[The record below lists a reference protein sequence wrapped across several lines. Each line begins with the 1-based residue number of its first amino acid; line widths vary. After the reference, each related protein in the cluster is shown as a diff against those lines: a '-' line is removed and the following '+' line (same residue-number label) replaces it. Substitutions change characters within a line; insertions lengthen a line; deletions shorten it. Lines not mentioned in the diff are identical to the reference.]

1 MAMRVSLK
9 ELIQSSIV
17 LQYHLPH
24 DIADK
29 HISCS
34 CISTEKDYCLHQNGT
49 NIDIANIIY
58 NGIVEYAYSDNEID
72 LTQLD
77 KLQIR
82 ALLSKLKFDPSAS
95 ESIQL
100 GYGFQGEVMLH
111 LLLSHFFHAEKA
123 LARGYLYSAL
133 ENAETK
139 GYDSYLMVED
149 NQTIFLLFGEAKFYL
164 DGYKKSL
171 DSIFD
176 NINKTLSDS
185 YFNRNFIAMEN
196 HYEHIEP
203 KSRIRQIIDQWRADP
218 LINMAKEASRH
229 NMHLVYPMLNVGEYV
244 DEEVTLQTFS
254 NYINE
259 SSLIVGEGV
268 MLHRYQKELLER
280 FKRGQRNRIF
290 LSAST
295 SFGKTFLIY
304 EIVRKMEYTNV
315 AFIFPTLSLL
325 SENLFKIHLSPE
337 YKWVKDNYVIHTL
350 SDKEEISGRNLFIFT
365 PERFLSFL
373 DKNKEIQLDFV
384 FVDEIY
390 KLDNGF
396 IIDEVSQENERD
408 VAYRI
413 ALHELLKTP
422 HVDSLLTGPY
432 IALPTKDKK
441 DAQFSFKTFLDYY
454 DFAIVN
460 YNHYEIV
467 NKVEVFAETASTIE
481 IDNTFHLTFTN
492 KTKSARIVQLVT
504 QLLNRGE
511 NAIVYCSTKAS
522 TEKYAKILISKNNY
536 IKDVDSE
543 KVIRLT
549 NHIDSLFANGR
560 GAQWIVSKALKKGIG
575 IHHGSVPKYIQQE
588 IISLFNQN
596 ILKILICTTTITE
609 GVNTTAKNVIVLS
622 GKKGTKDLKKFDAQ
636 NIEGRAGR
644 FMQHYQGRVF
654 ILDKNFADRMNEEDE
669 LLQHKFFD
677 KNIDKK
683 DVDIV
688 LSDSNYLTI
697 EQENRKKQ
705 LEAIKESGIMPKA
718 CFEEFR
724 TISYDDKIYLYNTIA
739 RFSTTDHEK
748 ITELIRRYVGQ
759 RKSYLPGLELI
770 CQTIRPIIKNDNLR
784 FYVENGNDQ
793 SGNCYLVGMISAFI
807 SKGFS
812 GSVNYHIRKEGD
824 VDKGVRKA
832 ANFVFNMLRYQ
843 VVKYFG
849 LFNLLYKQFESTRK
863 GVNVDE
869 VNGIEALLLRLEY
882 SADTRL
888 GRQVSDIG
896 ASFNVVKYYDVK
908 ENNPDDRELIGKYYN
923 QLDDYEKYNVARID
937 QIL

>member
-1 MAMRVSLK
+1 MDKSKAA
-9 ELIQSSIV
+9 
-17 LQYHLPH
+17 
-24 DIADK
+24 ADAVK
-29 HISCS
+29 
-34 CISTEKDYCLHQNGT
+34 
-49 NIDIANIIY
+49 
-58 NGIVEYAYSDNEID
+58 
-72 LTQLD
+72 
-77 KLQIR
+77 
-82 ALLSKLKFDPSAS
+82 
-95 ESIQL
+95 
-100 GYGFQGEVMLH
+100 
-111 LLLSHFFHAEKA
+111 
-123 LARGYLYSAL
+123 
-133 ENAETK
+133 
-139 GYDSYLMVED
+139 
-149 NQTIFLLFGEAKFYL
+149 
-164 DGYKKSL
+164 
-171 DSIFD
+171 
-176 NINKTLSDS
+176 
-185 YFNRNFIAMEN
+185 
-196 HYEHIEP
+196 
-203 KSRIRQIIDQWRADP
+203 
-218 LINMAKEASRH
+218 LINQAKEDSNLQPLMIEAVCSFFDIMKGEELSQADRLFLH
-229 NMHLVYPMLNVGEYV
+229 YLANQAGLPQYYYPMLNVGEYV
-244 DEEVTLQTFS
+244 DEEITLQTFS

-259 SSLIVGEGV
+259 SSLLVGEGV

-413 ALHELLKTP
+413 ALHELLKHP
-422 HVDSLLTGPY
+422 HVDSLLAGPY
-432 IALPTKDKK
+432 IALPTEDN
-441 DAQFSFKTFLDYY
+441 QSSFKTFLDHYG
-454 DFAIVN
+454 FVVIN

-467 NKVEVFAETASTIE
+467 NKVEVKVLNKGTIE
-481 IDNTFHLTFTN
+481 INNTFHLTFTN

-522 TEKYAKILISKNNY
+522 TEEYAKILISENNY
-536 IKDVDSE
+536 IKDIDSE
-543 KVIRLT
+543 EVFRLT
-549 NHIDSLFANGR
+549 NHIDSLFENGK

-588 IISLFNQN
+588 IISLFNKN

-609 GVNTTAKNVIVLS
+609 GVNTTAKNVIALS
-622 GKKGTKDLKKFDAQ
+622 GKKGKKDLKKFDAQ

-654 ILDKNFADRMNEEDE
+654 ILDEKFADRMNEQDE
-669 LLQHKFFD
+669 LLQHKFFE
-677 KNIDKK
+677 KSIDKK

-688 LSDSNYLTI
+688 LSDSNYLTAK
-697 EQENRKKQ
+697 QENRRRE
-705 LEAIKESGIMPKA
+705 LERLKESGIMPKA

-724 TISYDDKIYLYNTIA
+724 TISYDDKIKLYQRIA
-739 RFSTTDHEK
+739 RFSTTDHAK

-770 CQTIRPIIKNDNLR
+770 CQTIHPIIENNKLR
-784 FYVENGNDQ
+784 FYVENGNGQ
-793 SGNCYLVGMISAFI
+793 SGNCFLVGMISAFI

-812 GSVNYHIRKEGD
+812 GSVNYYIAKEKD
-824 VDKGVRKA
+824 VDKGIRRA
-832 ANFVFNMLRYQ
+832 ADFVFNMLRYQ

-849 LFNLLYKQFESTRK
+849 LFNLFYKQFESTRK
-863 GVNVDE
+863 GVNADE

-888 GRQVSDIG
+888 GRRVSDIG
-896 ASFNVVKYYDVK
+896 ASFNVVKYYDEK
-908 ENNPDDRELIGKYYN
+908 ENNPDDPELIGKYYN

-937 QIL
+937 QVL

>member
-1 MAMRVSLK
+1 MDKSKAA
-9 ELIQSSIV
+9 
-17 LQYHLPH
+17 
-24 DIADK
+24 ADAVK
-29 HISCS
+29 
-34 CISTEKDYCLHQNGT
+34 
-49 NIDIANIIY
+49 
-58 NGIVEYAYSDNEID
+58 
-72 LTQLD
+72 
-77 KLQIR
+77 
-82 ALLSKLKFDPSAS
+82 
-95 ESIQL
+95 
-100 GYGFQGEVMLH
+100 
-111 LLLSHFFHAEKA
+111 
-123 LARGYLYSAL
+123 
-133 ENAETK
+133 
-139 GYDSYLMVED
+139 
-149 NQTIFLLFGEAKFYL
+149 
-164 DGYKKSL
+164 
-171 DSIFD
+171 
-176 NINKTLSDS
+176 
-185 YFNRNFIAMEN
+185 
-196 HYEHIEP
+196 
-203 KSRIRQIIDQWRADP
+203 
-218 LINMAKEASRH
+218 LINQAKEDSNLQPLMIKAVCSFFDIMKGEELSQADRLFLH
-229 NMHLVYPMLNVGEYV
+229 YLANQAGIPQYYYPMLNIGEYV

-304 EIVRKMEYTNV
+304 EIVRKMAYTNV

-384 FVDEIY
+384 FIDEIY

-413 ALHELLKTP
+413 ALHELLKHP
-422 HVDSLLTGPY
+422 HIDSLLAGPY
-432 IALPTKDKK
+432 IALPTEDN
-441 DAQFSFKTFLDYY
+441 QSSFKTFLDHYG
-454 DFAIVN
+454 FVVIN

-467 NKVEVFAETASTIE
+467 NKVEVKVLGKTTIE
-481 IDNTFHLTFTN
+481 INNTFHLTFTD
-492 KTKSARIVQLVT
+492 KTKSARIIQLVT

-511 NAIVYCSTKAS
+511 NAIVYSSTKAS
-522 TEKYAKILISKNNY
+522 TERYAKILISEDNY
-536 IKDVDSE
+536 IKDIDSE
-543 KVIRLT
+543 EVLRLT
-549 NHIDSLFANGR
+549 NHIDSLFENGK

-609 GVNTTAKNVIVLS
+609 GVNTTAKNVIALS
-622 GKKGTKDLKKFDAQ
+622 GKKGNKNLKKFDAQ

-654 ILDKNFADRMNEEDE
+654 ILDKEFADRMNGQDE
-669 LLQHKFFD
+669 LLQHKLFD
-677 KNIDKK
+677 KSIDKK

-688 LSDSNYLTI
+688 LSDSNYLTA
-697 EQENRKKQ
+697 EQENRRRE
-705 LEAIKESGIMPKA
+705 LERLKESGIMPKA

-724 TISYDDKIYLYNTIA
+724 TISYNDKIELYKTIT
-739 RFSTTDHEK
+739 RFSTSDHQK
-748 ITELIRRYVGQ
+748 ITELIRQYISQ

-770 CQTIRPIIKNDNLR
+770 CQTIHPIIKNDKLR
-784 FYVENGNDQ
+784 FYVENRNDQ
-793 SGNCYLVGMISAFI
+793 SSNCYLVGMISAFI

-812 GSVNYHIRKEGD
+812 GSVNYYIEKEGD

-832 ANFVFNMLRYQ
+832 ADFVFNMLRYQ

-849 LFNLLYKQFESTRK
+849 LFNLLYKQFKSTRK
-863 GVNVDE
+863 GVNVDD

-888 GRQVSDIG
+888 GRRVSDIG

-908 ENNPDDRELIGKYYN
+908 ESNPDDLKLIGTYYDR
-923 QLDDYEKYNVARID
+923 LDDYEKYNVPRID

>member
-1 MAMRVSLK
+1 MDKSKAAVDAVKLINQAKENLSLQPLMI
-9 ELIQSSIV
+9 EAVCSFF
-17 LQYHLPH
+17 
-24 DIADK
+24 DIMK
-29 HISCS
+29 
-34 CISTEKDYCLHQNGT
+34 
-49 NIDIANIIY
+49 
-58 NGIVEYAYSDNEID
+58 
-72 LTQLD
+72 
-77 KLQIR
+77 
-82 ALLSKLKFDPSAS
+82 
-95 ESIQL
+95 
-100 GYGFQGEVMLH
+100 GEVLSQADRLFLH
-111 LLLSHFFHAEKA
+111 Y
-123 LARGYLYSAL
+123 LA
-133 ENAETK
+133 
-139 GYDSYLMVED
+139 
-149 NQTIFLLFGEAKFYL
+149 NQAGLPQY
-164 DGYKKSL
+164 Y
-171 DSIFD
+171 
-176 NINKTLSDS
+176 
-185 YFNRNFIAMEN
+185 
-196 HYEHIEP
+196 
-203 KSRIRQIIDQWRADP
+203 
-218 LINMAKEASRH
+218 
-229 NMHLVYPMLNVGEYV
+229 YPMLNVGEYV

-280 FKRGQRNRIF
+280 FKRGQRNRIL

-413 ALHELLKTP
+413 ALHELLKHP
-422 HVDSLLTGPY
+422 HVDSLLAGPY
-432 IALPTKDKK
+432 IALPTEDN
-441 DAQFSFKTFLDYY
+441 QSSFKTFLDHYG
-454 DFAIVN
+454 FVVIN

-467 NKVEVFAETASTIE
+467 KKVEVEVLDKGTIE
-481 IDNTFHLTFTN
+481 INNTFHLTFTN

-504 QLLNRGE
+504 QLLDRGE
-511 NAIVYCSTKAS
+511 NAIVYCSKKAS

-549 NHIDSLFANGR
+549 NHIDSLFANGK

-622 GKKGTKDLKKFDAQ
+622 GKKGTKNLKKFDAQ

-654 ILDKNFADRMNEEDE
+654 ILDKEFADRMNEEDE

-677 KNIDKK
+677 KSIDKK

-688 LSDSNYLTI
+688 LSDSYYLTT
-697 EQENRKKQ
+697 EQENRRRE
-705 LEAIKESGIMPKA
+705 LERLKESGIMPKA

-724 TISYDDKIYLYNTIA
+724 TISYNDKIKLYERIA

-748 ITELIRRYVGQ
+748 ITELIRRCVGQ

-784 FYVENGNDQ
+784 YYVENGNDQ
-793 SGNCYLVGMISAFI
+793 PGNCYLVGMISAFI

-812 GSVNYHIRKEGD
+812 GSVNYYIRKEED

-849 LFNLLYKQFESTRK
+849 LFNLPYKQFESIRK

-869 VNGIEALLLRLEY
+869 VNDIEALLLRLEY

-896 ASFNVVKYYDVK
+896 ASFNVVKYYDIK
-908 ENNPDDRELIGKYYN
+908 ENNPDNSEIVGEYYN
-923 QLDDYEKYNVARID
+923 QLDDYEKYNITKIN

>member
-1 MAMRVSLK
+1 MDKSKAA
-9 ELIQSSIV
+9 
-17 LQYHLPH
+17 
-24 DIADK
+24 ADAVK
-29 HISCS
+29 
-34 CISTEKDYCLHQNGT
+34 
-49 NIDIANIIY
+49 
-58 NGIVEYAYSDNEID
+58 
-72 LTQLD
+72 
-77 KLQIR
+77 
-82 ALLSKLKFDPSAS
+82 
-95 ESIQL
+95 
-100 GYGFQGEVMLH
+100 
-111 LLLSHFFHAEKA
+111 
-123 LARGYLYSAL
+123 
-133 ENAETK
+133 
-139 GYDSYLMVED
+139 
-149 NQTIFLLFGEAKFYL
+149 
-164 DGYKKSL
+164 
-171 DSIFD
+171 
-176 NINKTLSDS
+176 
-185 YFNRNFIAMEN
+185 
-196 HYEHIEP
+196 
-203 KSRIRQIIDQWRADP
+203 
-218 LINMAKEASRH
+218 LINQAKEDSNLQPLMIEAVCSFFDIMKGEELSQADRLFLH
-229 NMHLVYPMLNVGEYV
+229 YLANQAGLPQYYYPMLNVGEYV
-244 DEEVTLQTFS
+244 DEEITLQTFS

-259 SSLIVGEGV
+259 SSLLVGEGV

-413 ALHELLKTP
+413 ALHELLKHP
-422 HVDSLLTGPY
+422 HVDSLLAGPY
-432 IALPTKDKK
+432 IALPTEDN
-441 DAQFSFKTFLDYY
+441 QSSFKTFLGHYG
-454 DFAIVN
+454 FVVIN

-467 NKVEVFAETASTIE
+467 NKVEVKVLNKGTIE
-481 IDNTFHLTFTN
+481 INNTFHLTFTN

-522 TEKYAKILISKNNY
+522 TEEYAKILISENNY
-536 IKDVDSE
+536 IKDIDSE
-543 KVIRLT
+543 EVFRLT
-549 NHIDSLFANGR
+549 NHIDSLFENGK

-588 IISLFNQN
+588 IISLFNKN

-609 GVNTTAKNVIVLS
+609 GVNTTAKNVIALS
-622 GKKGTKDLKKFDAQ
+622 GKKGKKDLKKFDAQ

-654 ILDKNFADRMNEEDE
+654 ILDEKFADRMNEQDE
-669 LLQHKFFD
+669 LLQHKFFE
-677 KNIDKK
+677 KSIDKK

-688 LSDSNYLTI
+688 LSDSNYLTAK
-697 EQENRKKQ
+697 QENRRRE
-705 LEAIKESGIMPKA
+705 LERLKESGIMPKA

-724 TISYDDKIYLYNTIA
+724 TISYDDKIKLYQRIA
-739 RFSTTDHEK
+739 RFSTTDHAK

-770 CQTIRPIIKNDNLR
+770 CQTIHPIIENNKLR
-784 FYVENGNDQ
+784 FYVENGNGQ
-793 SGNCYLVGMISAFI
+793 SGNCFLVGMISAFI

-812 GSVNYHIRKEGD
+812 GSVNYYIAKEKD
-824 VDKGVRKA
+824 VDKGIRRA
-832 ANFVFNMLRYQ
+832 ADFVFNMLRYQ

-849 LFNLLYKQFESTRK
+849 LFNLFYKQFESTRK
-863 GVNVDE
+863 GVNADE

-888 GRQVSDIG
+888 GRRVSDIG
-896 ASFNVVKYYDVK
+896 ASFNVVKYYDEK
-908 ENNPDDRELIGKYYN
+908 ENNPDDPELIGKYYN

-937 QIL
+937 QVL

>member
-1 MAMRVSLK
+1 MDKSKAA
-9 ELIQSSIV
+9 
-17 LQYHLPH
+17 
-24 DIADK
+24 ADAVK
-29 HISCS
+29 
-34 CISTEKDYCLHQNGT
+34 
-49 NIDIANIIY
+49 
-58 NGIVEYAYSDNEID
+58 
-72 LTQLD
+72 
-77 KLQIR
+77 
-82 ALLSKLKFDPSAS
+82 
-95 ESIQL
+95 
-100 GYGFQGEVMLH
+100 
-111 LLLSHFFHAEKA
+111 
-123 LARGYLYSAL
+123 
-133 ENAETK
+133 
-139 GYDSYLMVED
+139 
-149 NQTIFLLFGEAKFYL
+149 
-164 DGYKKSL
+164 
-171 DSIFD
+171 
-176 NINKTLSDS
+176 
-185 YFNRNFIAMEN
+185 
-196 HYEHIEP
+196 
-203 KSRIRQIIDQWRADP
+203 
-218 LINMAKEASRH
+218 LINQAKEDSNLQPLMIEAVCSFFDIMKGEELSQADRLFLH
-229 NMHLVYPMLNVGEYV
+229 YLANQAGLPQYYYPMLNVGEYV
-244 DEEVTLQTFS
+244 DEEITLQTFS

-259 SSLIVGEGV
+259 SSLLVGEGV

-413 ALHELLKTP
+413 ALHELLKHP
-422 HVDSLLTGPY
+422 HVDSLLAGPY
-432 IALPTKDKK
+432 IALPTEDN
-441 DAQFSFKTFLDYY
+441 QSSFKTFLDHYG
-454 DFAIVN
+454 FVVIN
-460 YNHYEIV
+460 YNHYEIE
-467 NKVEVFAETASTIE
+467 NKVEVKVLNKGTIE
-481 IDNTFHLTFTN
+481 INNTFHLTFTN

-522 TEKYAKILISKNNY
+522 TEEYAKILISENNY
-536 IKDVDSE
+536 IKDIDSE
-543 KVIRLT
+543 EVFRLT
-549 NHIDSLFANGR
+549 NHIDSLFENGK

-588 IISLFNQN
+588 IISLFNKN

-609 GVNTTAKNVIVLS
+609 GVNTTAKNVIALS
-622 GKKGTKDLKKFDAQ
+622 GKKGKKDLKKFDAQ

-654 ILDKNFADRMNEEDE
+654 ILDEKFADRMNEQDE
-669 LLQHKFFD
+669 LLQHKFFE
-677 KNIDKK
+677 KSIDKK

-688 LSDSNYLTI
+688 LSDSNYLTAK
-697 EQENRKKQ
+697 QENRRRE
-705 LEAIKESGIMPKA
+705 LERLKESGIMPKA

-724 TISYDDKIYLYNTIA
+724 TISYDDKIKLYQRIA
-739 RFSTTDHEK
+739 RFSTTDHAK

-770 CQTIRPIIKNDNLR
+770 CQTIHPIIENNKLR
-784 FYVENGNDQ
+784 FYVENGNGQ
-793 SGNCYLVGMISAFI
+793 SGNCFLVGMISAFI

-812 GSVNYHIRKEGD
+812 GSVNYYIAKEKD
-824 VDKGVRKA
+824 VDKGIRRA
-832 ANFVFNMLRYQ
+832 ADFVFNMLRYQ

-849 LFNLLYKQFESTRK
+849 LFNLFYKQFESTRK
-863 GVNVDE
+863 GVNADE

-888 GRQVSDIG
+888 GRRVSDIG
-896 ASFNVVKYYDVK
+896 ASFNVVKYYDEK
-908 ENNPDDRELIGKYYN
+908 ENNPDDPELIGKYYN

-937 QIL
+937 QVL

>member
-1 MAMRVSLK
+1 MDKSKAA
-9 ELIQSSIV
+9 
-17 LQYHLPH
+17 
-24 DIADK
+24 ADAVK
-29 HISCS
+29 
-34 CISTEKDYCLHQNGT
+34 
-49 NIDIANIIY
+49 
-58 NGIVEYAYSDNEID
+58 
-72 LTQLD
+72 
-77 KLQIR
+77 
-82 ALLSKLKFDPSAS
+82 
-95 ESIQL
+95 
-100 GYGFQGEVMLH
+100 
-111 LLLSHFFHAEKA
+111 
-123 LARGYLYSAL
+123 
-133 ENAETK
+133 
-139 GYDSYLMVED
+139 
-149 NQTIFLLFGEAKFYL
+149 
-164 DGYKKSL
+164 
-171 DSIFD
+171 
-176 NINKTLSDS
+176 
-185 YFNRNFIAMEN
+185 
-196 HYEHIEP
+196 
-203 KSRIRQIIDQWRADP
+203 
-218 LINMAKEASRH
+218 LINQAKEDSNLQPLMIEAVCSFFDIMKGEELSQADRLFLH
-229 NMHLVYPMLNVGEYV
+229 YLANQAGLPQYYYPMLNVGEYV
-244 DEEVTLQTFS
+244 DEEITLQTFS

-259 SSLIVGEGV
+259 SSLLVGEGV

-413 ALHELLKTP
+413 ALHELLKHP
-422 HVDSLLTGPY
+422 HVDSLLAGPY
-432 IALPTKDKK
+432 IALPTEDN
-441 DAQFSFKTFLDYY
+441 QSSFKTFLDHYG
-454 DFAIVN
+454 FVVIN

-467 NKVEVFAETASTIE
+467 NKVEVKVLNKGTIE
-481 IDNTFHLTFTN
+481 INNTFHLTFTN

-522 TEKYAKILISKNNY
+522 TEEYAKILISENNY
-536 IKDVDSE
+536 IKDIDSE
-543 KVIRLT
+543 EVFRLT
-549 NHIDSLFANGR
+549 NHIDSLFENGK

-588 IISLFNQN
+588 IISLFNKN

-609 GVNTTAKNVIVLS
+609 GVNTTAKNVIALS
-622 GKKGTKDLKKFDAQ
+622 GKKGKKDLKKFDAQ

-654 ILDKNFADRMNEEDE
+654 ILDEKFADRMNEQDE
-669 LLQHKFFD
+669 LLQHKFFE
-677 KNIDKK
+677 KSIDKK

-688 LSDSNYLTI
+688 LSDSNYLTAK
-697 EQENRKKQ
+697 QENRRRE
-705 LEAIKESGIMPKA
+705 LERLKESGIMPKA

-724 TISYDDKIYLYNTIA
+724 TISYDDKIKLYQRIA
-739 RFSTTDHEK
+739 RFSTTDHAK

-770 CQTIRPIIKNDNLR
+770 CQTIHPIIENNKLR
-784 FYVENGNDQ
+784 FYVENGNGQ
-793 SGNCYLVGMISAFI
+793 SGNCFLVGMISAFI

-812 GSVNYHIRKEGD
+812 GSVNYYIAKEKD
-824 VDKGVRKA
+824 VDKGIRRA
-832 ANFVFNMLRYQ
+832 ADFVFNMLRYQ

-849 LFNLLYKQFESTRK
+849 LFNLFYKQFESTRK
-863 GVNVDE
+863 GVNADE

-888 GRQVSDIG
+888 GRRVSDIG
-896 ASFNVVKYYDVK
+896 TSFNVVKYYDEK
-908 ENNPDDRELIGKYYN
+908 ENNPDDPELIGKYYN

-937 QIL
+937 QVL